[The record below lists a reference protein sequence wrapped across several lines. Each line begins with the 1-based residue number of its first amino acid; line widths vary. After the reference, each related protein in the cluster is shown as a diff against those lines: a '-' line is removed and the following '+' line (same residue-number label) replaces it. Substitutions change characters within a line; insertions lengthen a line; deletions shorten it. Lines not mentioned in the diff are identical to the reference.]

1 MVRTGRA
8 EEWSW
13 KARPRR
19 DAALPIG
26 DVGFDSRLAG
36 VPFKVKQLNQM
47 IMKEF
52 LEIMGK
58 DIMKENFT
66 KKEYVVY
73 GIVAPLVLVL
83 VCGLA
88 GSLA

>member
-1 MVRTGRA
+1 MARCSASRR
-8 EEWSW
+8 
-13 KARPRR
+13 KARQSRKR
-19 DAALPIG
+19 NNDLAAKPQGTVIAKTIG
-26 DVGFDSRLAG
+26 DT
-36 VPFKVKQLNQM
+36 

-58 DIMKENFT
+58 DIMSENFT
-66 KKEYVVY
+66 RREYVVY

>member
-1 MVRTGRA
+1 VLIVL
-8 EEWSW
+8 
-13 KARPRR
+13 
-19 DAALPIG
+19 AAKPKGTVITKK
-26 DVGFDSRLAG
+26 STA
-36 VPFKVKQLNQM
+36 
-47 IMKEF
+47 MKEF

-58 DIMKENFT
+58 DIMSENFT